1 MKPSEPSVGKPGDG
15 QPLLTRPAVDA
26 WIIALVVLGSF
37 FLSAAIVL
45 WRGKA
50 EARSLDPHLAG
61 SETPHMVCT
70 GGHLSGLLPD
80 DWINLAPVA
89 AIAVAVAALLGFLAY
104 TASRR
109 FHNAYAQ
116 LARAEKR
123 LRDVADAAGE
133 YIWEVDGNGHYTFL
147 SERVWDVL
155 GYTPAEL
162 LGRHPF
168 EFVDREES
176 AGVRSHSD
184 FLVQRAHAFR
194 DFEHRMLRKDGQ
206 WIWLSV
212 NGVPVL
218 DPQGR
223 LVGFRGAA
231 LDITDRKQY
240 EQDLVREKEAAQ
252 AASVAKSQFLATM
265 SHEIPQREN
274 LETIRTSATG
284 LMALLNDILEF
295 SRTEAG
301 PVNKP
306 QPTRIRDF
314 LGQVASLHMPVARG
328 KGIDLRVE
336 VETAVPEW
344 LQLDQACLR
353 QIVINLVGNAVKFT
367 DHGFVRVSVSD
378 DPEVAGNGGFPL
390 RIAVTDTGVGILQ
403 ETRQHLFEPFSQG
416 DSSPTRKFGGTGL
429 GLAVCRKLAG
439 LVGCSVRL
447 QDSSPH
453 GSTFVLTGRFDVAGP
468 PESPAPAA
476 TGTSKAAATPLPL
489 RVLVAEDNPASRKL
503 MQIMLSK
510 EGIAHETAVDGEEV
524 LAKHTRQAFD
534 LILMDIRM
542 PVMDGISAT
551 RAIRGEEAAGRLPG
565 RVAIVA
571 LTADAMDGNRESCL
585 RVGMDD
591 CLNKPV
597 NRETLAAVLAKH
609 RRS

>member
-1 MKPSEPSVGKPGDG
+1 
-15 QPLLTRPAVDA
+15 
-26 WIIALVVLGSF
+26 
-37 FLSAAIVL
+37 
-45 WRGKA
+45 
-50 EARSLDPHLAG
+50 
-61 SETPHMVCT
+61 
-70 GGHLSGLLPD
+70 
-80 DWINLAPVA
+80 
-89 AIAVAVAALLGFLAY
+89 
-104 TASRR
+104 
-109 FHNAYAQ
+109 
-116 LARAEKR
+116 
-123 LRDVADAAGE
+123 
-133 YIWEVDGNGHYTFL
+133 
-147 SERVWDVL
+147 
-155 GYTPAEL
+155 
-162 LGRHPF
+162 
-168 EFVDREES
+168 
-176 AGVRSHSD
+176 VRSHSD

-223 LVGFRGAA
+223 LMGFRGAA

-265 SHEIPQREN
+265 SHEIRTPLNSVLGFADLLAKSPLDPTQREN

-328 KGIDLRVE
+328 KGIDLRLE

-439 LVGCSVRL
+439 LVGGGVRL

-453 GSTFVLTGRFDVAGP
+453 GSTFVFTGRFDVAGP